1 MNVFDVGGI
10 VSTIA
15 LVFTLL
21 IGTGIF
27 IGINTIFECWYFGW
41 GALIG
46 EWLIVAAFIVNFL
59 SGIVGG
65 LFSVL
70 WFLIKLVVVIGVLGS
85 IVIFIYSKVK
95 GKNNTLGGEEKV
107 NNEE

>member
-1 MNVFDVGGI
+1 MNAGI
-10 VSTIA
+10 
-15 LVFTLL
+15 LV
-21 IGTGIF
+21 
-27 IGINTIFECWYFGW
+27 

-46 EWLIVAAFIVNFL
+46 EWLGCVIVAAFIVNFL

-70 WFLIKLVVVIGVLGS
+70 WFLIKLVVVIGGLGS
-85 IVIFIYSKVK
+85 IAIFIYSKVK